1 MFWLTSVK
9 MKSLGLVTPLM
20 SNFAL
25 LKSWTDPIKL
35 TLKSYTVLSDKS
47 FNDTS
52 LFVASGP
59 FNVAVF
65 TMVCK
70 LALAPLLPLT
80 SIS

>member
-1 MFWLTSVK
+1 MSFAT
-9 MKSLGLVTPLM
+9 KSLGLVTPLM

-25 LKSWTDPIKL
+25 LKSWTEPIKL
-35 TLKSYTVLSDKS
+35 TLRSYTVLSDKS
-47 FNDTS
+47 FNETS

-59 FNVAVF
+59 FKVAVF
-65 TMVCK
+65 TIVCK